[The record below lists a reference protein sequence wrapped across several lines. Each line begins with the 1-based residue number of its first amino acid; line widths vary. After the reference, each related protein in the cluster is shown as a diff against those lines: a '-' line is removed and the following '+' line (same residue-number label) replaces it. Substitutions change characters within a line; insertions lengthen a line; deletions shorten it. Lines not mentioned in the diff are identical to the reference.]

1 MGSDGVGPMGK
12 ALLLLAG
19 REAAQRFRHHHGS
32 RLLQAGDT
40 TPELLR
46 ELTWKLA
53 EQAKP

>member
-1 MGSDGVGPMGK
+1 MGK
-12 ALLLLAG
+12 ALVPLAG
-19 REAAQRFRHHHGS
+19 REAAQRFRHDHGS

-46 ELTWKLA
+46 ELAWKLA